1 MRNTVMNRT
10 LINSKN
16 TSASAEIHQK
26 RGLNSNIDT
35 GILEQ
40 KKAYDYIPVDPTRHM
55 SFSPLSFAHLLI
67 GPSHMS

>member
-1 MRNTVMNRT
+1 MNRT

-16 TSASAEIHQK
+16 TSASTEIHQK

-40 KKAYDYIPVDPTRHM
+40 KKAYV
-55 SFSPLSFAHLLI
+55 
-67 GPSHMS
+67 